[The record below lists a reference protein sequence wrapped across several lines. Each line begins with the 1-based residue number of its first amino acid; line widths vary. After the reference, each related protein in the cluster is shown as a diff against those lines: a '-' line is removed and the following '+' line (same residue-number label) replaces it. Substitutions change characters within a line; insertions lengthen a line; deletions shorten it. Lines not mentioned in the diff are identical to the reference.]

1 MAQTQRLSFSDR
13 QRHGNRS
20 SAVHAILLAFLLSFT
35 TSYGW
40 TQMSIPNTRSGHVL
54 RAWLDAV
61 NSGNPAKIQE
71 YVRSIDSTQTVDW
84 LVSLSQ
90 HSGGFS
96 LLSVT
101 SKGPWLISFHVKEK
115 ESATEAFGSIRV
127 RDSMQLRVLSFTLRP
142 LPPNALIEDKVLDR
156 TEKERVIDGVII
168 NLKAHYLYSDV
179 AGKMA
184 DALLKSEQ
192 REDER
197 EETDGGAFAFSI
209 TKQLRD
215 ISHDKHL
222 EVIYNPFKL
231 PQARQPAV
239 ANGAAHPPEERRRD
253 NCGISNAK
261 ILAGNIGY
269 LKVDAFS
276 DPVECRSGLDVAMVR
291 LNNAAALIFDLRQ
304 NHGGDP
310 RMVDLIASYLF
321 DQPTHLNDMYNPRSK
336 ATEEYWTHSPIP
348 GNKLANKPALVLT
361 SSMTISGGEEF
372 CYDLKMLKRATIVG
386 ERTGG
391 GAHIASLHRIDD
403 HFAIAVPFAKPVNPI
418 SKSDWEGTGVV
429 PDIEVKEGNALA
441 RAAKLARNNPK

>member
-61 NSGNPAKIQE
+61 NRGNPAKIQE

-101 SKGPWLISFHVKEK
+101 SKGPRLISFHVKEM

-127 RDSMQLRVLSFTLRP
+127 RDSTQLRVLSFTLRP
-142 LPPNALIEDKVLDR
+142 LPPNALIEDKVLNR

-184 DALLKSEQ
+184 DALL
-192 REDER
+192 
-197 EETDGGAFAFSI
+197 A
-209 TKQLRD
+209 
-215 ISHDKHL
+215 
-222 EVIYNPFKL
+222 
-231 PQARQPAV
+231 
-239 ANGAAHPPEERRRD
+239 
-253 NCGISNAK
+253 
-261 ILAGNIGY
+261 
-269 LKVDAFS
+269 
-276 DPVECRSGLDVAMVR
+276 PVENYFRIVRQRTVLDAVEKGS
-291 LNNAAALIFDLRQ
+291 LTF
-304 NHGGDP
+304 
-310 RMVDLIASYLF
+310 VD
-321 DQPTHLNDMYNPRSK
+321 H
-336 ATEEYWTHSPIP
+336 
-348 GNKLANKPALVLT
+348 T
-361 SSMTISGGEEF
+361 S
-372 CYDLKMLKRATIVG
+372 
-386 ERTGG
+386 
-391 GAHIASLHRIDD
+391 
-403 HFAIAVPFAKPVNPI
+403 
-418 SKSDWEGTGVV
+418 
-429 PDIEVKEGNALA
+429 
-441 RAAKLARNNPK
+441 